1 MQFDQE
7 DAKEV
12 DFSGLDDNQN
22 CAIAQLQLVKVTGVS
37 GAKAEVDF
45 IRYLISSSSP
55 MLIETMILQPASAVV
70 YWELF
75 KLLPEFNRDSVH
87 VDLKVLDPSSSP
99 VQDSDDSS
107 TESDY
112 SYSEDSDNDMFY

>member
-1 MQFDQE
+1 
-7 DAKEV
+7 
-12 DFSGLDDNQN
+12 
-22 CAIAQLQLVKVTGVS
+22 
-37 GAKAEVDF
+37 
-45 IRYLISSSSP
+45 

-107 TESDY
+107 SESDD
-112 SYSEDSDNDMFY
+112 SYSEDSDDDMFY